1 MGDTNDLDA
10 EYEDVMATI
19 ENRKRLKRQKNQ
31 IGPADKTTPHKSR
44 RSSSHGATTSSEVDN
59 VSSVASPRPMP
70 MTESPLLKNFMVS
83 EVEEDEF
90 QLLSTVSQIK
100 GLDKVLGLRQL
111 KKIKKVKNKKI
122 YIRTIQN
129 RLDKG

>member
-59 VSSVASPRPMP
+59 VSSVASPMP

-83 EVEEDEF
+83 EVEEDEV

-111 KKIKKVKNKKI
+111 KK
-122 YIRTIQN
+122 
-129 RLDKG
+129 